1 MGWRKKW
8 LRARFRMLGPQFYR
22 KIQIER
28 NSSSL
33 RLIGQML
40 TVVGALLLVL
50 LL

>member
-28 NSSSL
+28 NSYGL
-33 RLIGQML
+33 QLIGQML
-40 TVVGALLLVL
+40 AAIGALLLVL